1 MICSLCCYLHPKDLV
16 VPETP
21 VPVALPVISCCLSSL
36 YL

>member
-1 MICSLCCYLHPKDLV
+1 MICSLRCYLHPNDLM
-16 VPETP
+16 VPETL